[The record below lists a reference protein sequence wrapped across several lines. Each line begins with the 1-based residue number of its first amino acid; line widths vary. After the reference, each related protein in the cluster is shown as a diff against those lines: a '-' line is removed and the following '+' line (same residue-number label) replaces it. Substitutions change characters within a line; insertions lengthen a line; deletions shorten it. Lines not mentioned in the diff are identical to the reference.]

1 MPGHDFQLPVCQ
13 HPTNKPFHGFT
24 TLLHRFD
31 RYERER
37 FNAAA
42 AHFPTLDA
50 ASPAHNISQP
60 DSTIPKREMEI
71 KKRAQPNG
79 ESLRRRLTLDTL
91 GRKLMRA
98 AATELTNQQVV
109 LTERQQVNL
118 ALAKIKTDV
127 DSLSREYPA
136 DTAAG
141 QHVSG
146 ALPSPNASAAHD
158 LEDGPTFFWK
168 QSKPWI
174 ARATQTVSSFSVKRR

>member
-13 HPTNKPFHGFT
+13 HPTNKPFQGFT

-50 ASPAHNISQP
+50 ASTPHNTSQP
-60 DSTIPKREMEI
+60 DSTIPKREMKI
-71 KKRAQPNG
+71 KKRALSNS
-79 ESLRRRLTLDTL
+79 ESRRRRWTLDTL

-98 AATELTNQQVV
+98 ANTEFTNQQVV

-146 ALPSPNASAAHD
+146 ASPNASAVHD
-158 LEDGPTFFWK
+158 LENGPIFFWK

-174 ARATQTVSSFSVKRR
+174 ARATQTVSSFTVKRR